1 MTIYICIAYIHA
13 VTTLRSEE
21 LANADY
27 QVTEDRL
34 NVIVHLYYT
43 DDDEDGEEIPDEDE
57 EIIPGEEEYI
67 NQVVFEPEIWSDIE
81 DVDPLQYQN
90 GFVYSLQ
97 HFDELVSAK
106 QYLIECI

>member
-1 MTIYICIAYIHA
+1 M
-13 VTTLRSEE
+13 
-21 LANADY
+21 
-27 QVTEDRL
+27 
-34 NVIVHLYYT
+34 HLYYT

-57 EIIPGEEEYI
+57 EIIPGEEEEDN